1 MKDENA
7 ATGPIVRDYTINLH
21 KRVHGVTF
29 KKRAARAV
37 REVKKFTT
45 AMMKTR

>member
-1 MKDENA
+1 M
-7 ATGPIVRDYTINLH
+7 GPVVRDCTINLH

-45 AMMKTR
+45 SMMKTR